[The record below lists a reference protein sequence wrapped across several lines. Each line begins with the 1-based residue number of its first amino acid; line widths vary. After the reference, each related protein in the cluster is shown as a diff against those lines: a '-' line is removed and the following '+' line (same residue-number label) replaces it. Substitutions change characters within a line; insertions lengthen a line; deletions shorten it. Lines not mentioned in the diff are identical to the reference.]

1 MICKFAITMVM
12 SVAAVSV
19 MMGCHTP
26 TRVNDSVAQKR
37 ISMPESWVY
46 ETKRSGKVKALPRG
60 LRDQLQSLREDMIKE
75 QGSQYFAFWGHYTP
89 ELQSRIESMNRAC
102 NEAYLVSDRVIAS
115 NLTPAL
121 QSVTETEADLWW
133 DNQVIY
139 DIQAREFVDDWR
151 SFWLLD
157 SPSILNRLPII
168 DTASP

>member
-26 TRVNDSVAQKR
+26 TRVNDSVAQ
-37 ISMPESWVY
+37 
-46 ETKRSGKVKALPRG
+46 
-60 LRDQLQSLREDMIKE
+60 
-75 QGSQYFAFWGHYTP
+75 
-89 ELQSRIESMNRAC
+89 RIESMNRAC

-157 SPSILNRLPII
+157 SPSILNRLPIV